1 MIQRVCDRD
10 GCLNEFGG
18 RCEVNPDNPKVFKF
32 VIGSEDAV
40 VDVNTTIVGVR
51 EIDLCDDC
59 AELLEDAISDPD
71 TVKAIFKMLKAR
83 RTRGNS
89 KD

>member
-18 RCEVNPDNPKVFKF
+18 RCEVNSDNPKVFKF
-32 VIGSEDAV
+32 AIGKEDAV
-40 VDVNTTIVGVR
+40 CVV
-51 EIDLCDDC
+51 IDLCDDC

>member
-18 RCEVNPDNPKVFKF
+18 RCEVNADNPKAFKF
-32 VIGSEDAV
+32 AIGKEDAV
-40 VDVNTTIVGVR
+40 CGV
-51 EIDLCDDC
+51 IDLCDDC